1 MFFHWNQS
9 VVMFTGIIESIG
21 SVTRVKKEGSSIVL
35 LIEPHLSEFTVAIGG
50 SVAVDGS
57 CLTLE
62 RTVGGAMQFSAVAET
77 LKKTTLR
84 TISPGRKVNLER
96 AMPVNGRLDGHL
108 VYGHVDGIGSI
119 KRDREINGSTL
130 RTIAV
135 PENLSAFMAQKG
147 SVAIDG
153 ISLTIAESTQNEI
166 TLSLIPHTLRMTT
179 LTEKRPGD
187 PVNIECDIIA
197 RYLRRLI
204 SASSQTPLASPQ
216 KESLLSIMERS
227 GF

>member
-1 MFFHWNQS
+1 
-9 VVMFTGIIESIG
+9 MFTGIIESIG

-35 LIEPHLSEFTVAIGG
+35 LIEPRLSEFTVAIGG
-50 SVAVDGS
+50 SVAVDGC

-62 RTVGGAMQFSAVAET
+62 YMVGRAMQFSAVAET
-77 LKKTTLR
+77 LKKTTLS
-84 TISPGRKVNLER
+84 TISPGRLVNLER
-96 AMPVNGRLDGHL
+96 ATPTNGRLDGHL
-108 VYGHVDGIGSI
+108 VYGHVDGTGII

-135 PENLSAFMAQKG
+135 PDTLFKFMAQKG

-153 ISLTIAESTQNEI
+153 ISLTIAESYRNEI
-166 TLSLIPHTLRMTT
+166 TLSLIPHTLQMTT

-187 PVNIECDIIA
+187 SVNIECDIIA
-197 RYLRRLI
+197 RYLQQLI
-204 SASSQTPLASPQ
+204 STSSQTPPASLQ
-216 KESLLSIMERS
+216 KESLQSIMERS